1 MSNHAAIWLEQKE
14 AHVFS
19 VELANFTAEA
29 IPVPSHVEL
38 NGHDQQQFFA
48 DILKAVDSATVLM
61 VLGPSMAKV
70 DFLEYLR
77 EYARDLRV
85 VAPSRHSHPT
95 DRRLADYVRRYFAAG
110 DARQA
115 EMGE

>member
-1 MSNHAAIWLEQKE
+1 MSIHAAIWLEQHD
-14 AHVFS
+14 AYVFS
-19 VELANFTAEA
+19 VELASFTAEA
-29 IPVPSHVEL
+29 IPVPRHVAED
-38 NGHDQQQFFA
+38 GRDQETFFA
-48 DILKAVDSATVLM
+48 DILRAVGDATVLM

-70 DFLEYLR
+70 DLLEHVR
-77 EYARDLRV
+77 EKARDLRV
-85 VAPSRHSHPT
+85 VAPGRSSHPT